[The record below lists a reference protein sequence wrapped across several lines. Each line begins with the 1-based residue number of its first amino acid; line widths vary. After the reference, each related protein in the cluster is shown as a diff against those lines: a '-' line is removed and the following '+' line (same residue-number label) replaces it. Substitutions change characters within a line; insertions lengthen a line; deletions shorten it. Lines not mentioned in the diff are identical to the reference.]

1 MKKKIIAIVI
11 GILCVIVAAIGLFQ
25 FAFKTKATYVKDVDS
40 DKFNKAYDLLANA
53 YLEDG
58 EEADVYYTD
67 FIKKNTEA
75 GEGEHKATL
84 TNGVDSVKY
93 YEENNNEDNQL
104 PEDVKTYS
112 DKMIELE
119 YQKSANYKVNVEKAG
134 LYTLN
139 VDYISV
145 GDSLSDYTVSAK
157 VN

>member
-75 GEGEHKATL
+75 GEGEHSIMKKTTMKT
-84 TNGVDSVKY
+84 TN
-93 YEENNNEDNQL
+93 
-104 PEDVKTYS
+104 
-112 DKMIELE
+112 
-119 YQKSANYKVNVEKAG
+119 YQR
-134 LYTLN
+134 T
-139 VDYISV
+139 
-145 GDSLSDYTVSAK
+145 
-157 VN
+157 

>member
-93 YEENNNEDNQL
+93 YEENNNENNQQR
-104 PEDVKTYS
+104 
-112 DKMIELE
+112 M
-119 YQKSANYKVNVEKAG
+119 
-134 LYTLN
+134 
-139 VDYISV
+139 
-145 GDSLSDYTVSAK
+145 
-157 VN
+157 